1 MGIAHA
7 IHRLFEIK
15 AALLQGSLAC
25 PVPSRGSGLVFCRE
39 ALAVYPTYPE
49 ASEKVRSPFKA
60 SGQSF
65 FRQRGRNTKVR
76 WVHPLG
82 SYNIKRGVVGTGLSQ
97 FLSVCRLRPKSKHCT
112 GAPGPKGPL
121 GIL

>member
-1 MGIAHA
+1 MGIVHA
-7 IHRLFEIK
+7 RHRLFEIK

-97 FLSVCRLRPKSKHCT
+97 FCPFVDFVPNPNIV
-112 GAPGPKGPL
+112 PGPKGPL

>member
-1 MGIAHA
+1 MGTPLEDEIGIRMGIAHA

-65 FRQRGRNTKVR
+65 FR
-76 WVHPLG
+76 
-82 SYNIKRGVVGTGLSQ
+82 
-97 FLSVCRLRPKSKHCT
+97 
-112 GAPGPKGPL
+112 
-121 GIL
+121 